1 MQPYHLNMQKYLSSL
16 FLFLALFIT
25 SNLFISTFALE
36 LTNIGGLSLG
46 GKKYTEWWYSGV
58 APIYSGSAAANSKV
72 TVKVGTTSYDATANA
87 SGNWSVATVDTAGD
101 YDVVISGDSTT
112 YAFKLHLGQNV
123 PSDLGSSSTTTTAT
137 STPVPNTGSNQIVAL
152 MFSLGILL
160 LSSYLYFWGSENN
173 NAKFEKYFL
182 NS

>member
-1 MQPYHLNMQKYLSSL
+1 MSSL
-16 FLFLALFIT
+16 LLFFALFIT

-36 LTNIGGLSLG
+36 LTNIGGLSLD
-46 GKKYTEWWYSGV
+46 GKKYTEWWYSGIS
-58 APIYSGSAAANSKV
+58 PTYSGNAAANSKV
-72 TVKVGTTSYDATANA
+72 TVQVGSTSYDATANA
-87 SGNWSVATVDTAGD
+87 SGNWSVATVDKTGD

-112 YAFKLHLGQNV
+112 YSFKLHLGQNV
-123 PSDLGSSSTTTTAT
+123 PSDLGSSTSATTTTTT